1 MIMMSI
7 VSLLLF
13 VLGYVDLSW
22 QLMLRVCDEVY
33 FSVPHS
39 LFVSQGSYGSW
50 KTWKVMEFRKKNSRP
65 GKSWNFDQSHGKSWK
80 IVII

>member
-1 MIMMSI
+1 MEY
-7 VSLLLF
+7 LLKLK
-13 VLGYVDLSW
+13 
-22 QLMLRVCDEVY
+22 Y
-33 FSVPHS
+33 FN
-39 LFVSQGSYGSW
+39 LIQGSYGSW